1 MAYRHPYKEPDDME
15 AMMNTQPPA
24 LSTELQ
30 LDQLAGQFAHWRQ
43 HRSHPSARIP
53 QALWDQA
60 AALATVIPYSRVAQQ
75 LRLAPSDLK
84 KQMKTQRGFPCQTST
99 PAWSFIEVPPVSH
112 QPVAGSDTEI
122 ELERADGA
130 RLRLR
135 SGHTTLALAALV
147 RAFLEA
153 H

>member
-1 MAYRHPYKEPDDME
+1 
-15 AMMNTQPPA
+15 MNTQPPA
-24 LSTELQ
+24 VSTELQ
-30 LDQLAGQFAHWRQ
+30 LNQLAGQFAHWRQ
-43 HRSHPSARIP
+43 HRSHPAERIP

-60 AALATVIPYSRVAQQ
+60 AALATVVPYSRVAQQ
-75 LRLAPSDLK
+75 LRLSPSDLK
-84 KQMKTQRGFPCQTST
+84 KQMETQRGFTCQTST
-99 PAWSFIEVPPVSH
+99 PALSFIEVPPVAER
-112 QPVAGSDTEI
+112 PVTGPNTEI